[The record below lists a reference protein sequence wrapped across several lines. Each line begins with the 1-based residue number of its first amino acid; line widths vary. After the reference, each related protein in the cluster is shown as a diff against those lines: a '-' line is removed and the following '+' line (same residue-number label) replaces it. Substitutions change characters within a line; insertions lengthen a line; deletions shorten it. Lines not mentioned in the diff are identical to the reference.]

1 MNLPAKAAPRS
12 RLTFTRLALAFM
24 LLGLVAVLPAAL
36 IAPTSSAP
44 PFWQNWAFDVRLL
57 AGLPTKSVRSL
68 LNGPLTAKQI
78 YWDNHG
84 ETVAIESAGLT
95 LAGTL
100 YTPPQSIN
108 PSYPGIVLLHGST
121 PVGRKLG
128 LYRVLGRELA
138 NRGYIVLAI
147 DLRGYGG
154 SDDPP
159 AVQQAASFAFV
170 ADVTHAVDYLATIE
184 EIRPDQLFVVGHSFG
199 GDVAI
204 SAAVAEPRLQKVVA
218 IGPGR
223 RFNERGGT
231 PEAPE
236 FNYFRRR
243 EMRYMLLWEAIPAET
258 FMAYRV
264 LLPLENQLPYFTRV
278 HQPLLLIDGA
288 LESADDRA
296 FMQKL
301 YTLISEPKAYVTL
314 ADADHYVNTANL
326 GPVVIYD
333 QLAVEQLVQEID
345 RWLAE

>member
-1 MNLPAKAAPRS
+1 M
-12 RLTFTRLALAFM
+12 
-24 LLGLVAVLPAAL
+24 
-36 IAPTSSAP
+36 
-44 PFWQNWAFDVRLL
+44 
-57 AGLPTKSVRSL
+57 
-68 LNGPLTAKQI
+68 
-78 YWDNHG
+78 
-84 ETVAIESAGLT
+84 
-95 LAGTL
+95 
-100 YTPPQSIN
+100 
-108 PSYPGIVLLHGST
+108 
-121 PVGRKLG
+121 G
-128 LYRVLGRELA
+128 LYRILGRELA
-138 NRGYIVLAI
+138 DRGYIVLAI

-159 AVQQAASFAFV
+159 DVQQAASFAFV
-170 ADVTHAVDYLATIE
+170 ADVTHAVNYLTTIA

-264 LLPLENQLPYFTRV
+264 LLPLENQLAYFTRA

-288 LESADDRA
+288 LESAVDRA
-296 FMQKL
+296 FLQNIYSL
-301 YTLISEPKAYVTL
+301 LSEPKAYVTL
-314 ADADHYVNTANL
+314 ANADHYVNTANL

-333 QLAVEQLVQEID
+333 QLAVEALVQEID
-345 RWLAE
+345 KWLVE

>member
-1 MNLPAKAAPRS
+1 VTVADRTVARS
-12 RLTFTRLALAFM
+12 RTALVRALLALI
-24 LLGLVAVLPAAL
+24 LLGLVAVLPAAF
-36 IAPTSSAP
+36 IAPTTSAP
-44 PFWQNWAFDVRLL
+44 VFWQNWAFDVRLL
-57 AGLPTKSVRSL
+57 AGLPIKPVLSL
-68 LNGPLTAKQI
+68 LNGPLAAKQL
-78 YWDNHG
+78 YWDTYG
-84 ETVAIESAGLT
+84 ETVAVESAGLT

-100 YTPPQSIN
+100 YTPPQSATA
-108 PSYPGIVLLHGST
+108 SYPGIVLLHGST
-121 PVGRKLG
+121 PVGRKMG
-128 LYRVLGRELA
+128 LYRILGRELA
-138 NRGYIVLAI
+138 DRGYLVLAL

-154 SDDPP
+154 SDD
-159 AVQQAASFAFV
+159 
-170 ADVTHAVDYLATIE
+170 VTHAVDYLTTIA
-184 EIRPDQLFVVGHSFG
+184 EIRQDQLFVVGHSFG

-243 EMRYMLLWEAIPAET
+243 EMRYMLLREAIPAET

-264 LLPLENQLPYFTRV
+264 LLPLENQMAYFTRA

-288 LESADDRA
+288 LESAADRA
-296 FMQKL
+296 FLQNVYNL
-301 YTLISEPKAYVTL
+301 LSEPKAYMTL

-333 QLAVEQLVQEID
+333 QLAVEALVQEID
-345 RWLAE
+345 KWLVE